1 MNLNDLKEEFSIA
14 IDEGYMSEIDSM
26 LDTLLIV
33 LGPSKAAN
41 ELSELM
47 FKKYTTFKSNLLSVV
62 LEKALRKDV
71 NLAHVHYPQNPL
83 FKLCFLTG
91 SEELFDCFLEEA
103 AEKIVSDKSSEEASM
118 YYFDLYTVAIQLN
131 DLFFD
136 KFTRCVKGMD
146 YNGAFSTLNENDN
159 VVLINRE
166 DYDILEDVTEQYNK
180 IVGRRDIIKRLEE
193 ISESYDELDE

>member
-1 MNLNDLKEEFSIA
+1 MNINSLKENLSIA
-14 IDEGYMSEIDSM
+14 IDEGYMSEIDSL
-26 LDTLLIV
+26 LDSLLSAMK
-33 LGPSKAAN
+33 PSMAAD
-41 ELSELM
+41 ELSELI

-62 LEKALRKDV
+62 LEMALRKDI
-71 NLAHVHYPQNPL
+71 NLAQVHYPQNPI

-91 SEELFDCFLEEA
+91 STELFDCFLEEA
-103 AEKIVSDKSSEEASM
+103 AEKIVSDKSAEEAST
-118 YYFDLYTVAIQLN
+118 YYFDLYTVAVQLN

-146 YNGAFSTLNENDN
+146 YNGAFSTLDENDN

-166 DYDILEDVTEQYNK
+166 DYETLEDVSEQYNK

-193 ISESYDELDE
+193 ISESYDDIDG